1 MAAPRTLVRWGL
13 LAGRKGGRAA
23 SSRGC
28 GENRFHRPGLRSS
41 GLPPAS
47 LEGYGIWW
55 LGLLARVCSQELRGQ
70 SSAPEEE
77 GVRGRALCPAH
88 LPHPSRSR
96 APRVGL
102 PLLAADLLQAGGPGP
117 EAVFIPFPRSTG
129 SALSPD
135 RLVYLVC
142 SWGST
147 WKKGCRLVR
156 AEARV
161 VCGPWPVARGRVH
174 EMSRGHSGVAL
185 AGSWG
190 FSERSPDLPVVV
202 QSVSPHRVVTVD

>member
-88 LPHPSRSR
+88 LPHPSRSH
-96 APRVGL
+96 GL
-102 PLLAADLLQAGGPGP
+102 PG
-117 EAVFIPFPRSTG
+117 
-129 SALSPD
+129 
-135 RLVYLVC
+135 
-142 SWGST
+142 WGSLCWRQT
-147 WKKGCRLVR
+147 SCRL
-156 AEARV
+156 
-161 VCGPWPVARGRVH
+161 GGRGQKL
-174 EMSRGHSGVAL
+174 SSFLSLGVQVL
-185 AGSWG
+185 
-190 FSERSPDLPVVV
+190 L
-202 QSVSPHRVVTVD
+202 